1 MPQQNHYE
9 LLGVKR
15 DASDKEI
22 RTAYRKLA
30 RKYHPDVNP
39 GDKTAEAKFKQINA
53 AYEVLSDADKR
64 KKYDKYGDRWELADQ
79 LEEQQRQQA
88 NAGEWFRTAQ
98 QGRRSGAGTT
108 TGGGGGFKMPDLDL
122 NGGDFGE
129 LFGNI
134 FRRGSKPATRKGEDL
149 EHPIEVTLEE
159 AYHGTTRTLSI
170 QTTEPC
176 VGCNGTGLAG
186 DAICQVCDGTGGI
199 TKPRKL
205 EVKIPAGVKTG
216 SRVRIAGEGQPGSG
230 GAPKGDLF
238 LKVTVQPGE
247 RFERQGDDLYE
258 DVNVPLYD
266 TLLGGEVAVQTMT
279 GRVLLKVPAGT
290 QNGKSI
296 RLSGKGMPKLG
307 GGGHGDLYARVR
319 VQLPANLSARERE
332 LFEQLRELRQPQA
345 APSS

>member
-1 MPQQNHYE
+1 MASKDYYGI
-9 LLGVKR
+9 LGVAR
-15 DASDKEI
+15 SASDKDI
-22 RTAYRKLA
+22 KAAYRKLA

-39 GDKTAEAKFKQINA
+39 GNKAAEEKFKEINQ

-79 LEEQQRQQA
+79 IEEQQRQHA
-88 NAGEWFRTAQ
+88 NAGQWFRTAQ
-98 QGRRSGAGTT
+98 QGRRGGASTAT
-108 TGGGGGFKMPDLDL
+108 GGGFKMPDFDV
-122 NGGDFGE
+122 GGDFGDI
-129 LFGNI
+129 FGNI
-134 FRRGSKPATRKGEDL
+134 FRRGAKPAARKGEDL

-186 DAICQVCDGTGGI
+186 EAICQVCEGAGGI
-199 TKPRKL
+199 SKPRKL

-216 SRVRIAGEGQPGSG
+216 SRVRIAGEGQPGTG

-238 LKVTVQPGE
+238 LKVTLLPNE

-266 TLLGGEVAVQTMT
+266 ALLGGEVAVQTMT

-307 GGGHGDLYARVR
+307 GSGFGDLYARMR

-345 APSS
+345 AASSSGS